1 MTSSSDS
8 AEFASRSRALSPALT
23 VATSW
28 LLVASSRP
36 SCLNTRVSKRLIPPL
51 SPELHKG
58 QAGRVGVIGG
68 SKDYAGAPYFA
79 SMTALRMGADLSHV
93 ICEPAAGN
101 VIKTY
106 SPDLIVHTDLGPDV
120 EEDEITEI
128 LQGILPRLHTL
139 VIGPGLGRSK
149 HMQLAARVAIRLARE
164 NNVYI
169 VIDADGLFLVQTDP
183 SVVQGYK
190 RAILTPNVVE
200 FGRLVEACKLD
211 KNSNPDELAAKLS
224 TALGGPTIVQKGAQD
239 RITNGTKTLLSATT
253 GSSRRCGGQGDVL
266 SGAVGTFLAWGKN
279 YEERTDTDSTS
290 GDKLEPQDI
299 TLYAAYGA
307 STLTRTASRL
317 CFADYK
323 RAMQTGEMLGY
334 VGKAF
339 EEVFGADAV
348 TDQQDQS
355 DVSVLAQIEG
365 VVQGIKKSIL

>member
-1 MTSSSDS
+1 MT
-8 AEFASRSRALSPALT
+8 EHSRNIAQ
-23 VATSW
+23 
-28 LLVASSRP
+28 
-36 SCLNTRVSKRLIPPL
+36 CKRLIPPL

-58 QAGRVGVIGG
+58 QAGRVGVLGG

-106 SPDLIVHTDLGPDV
+106 SPDLIVHTDLGEDV
-120 EEDEITEI
+120 GEEKVTEI
-128 LQGILPRLHTL
+128 LKGILPRLHTL
-139 VIGPGLGRSK
+139 VIGPGLGRSQ
-149 HMQLAARVAIRLARE
+149 HMQLAARVAIKLARE

-183 SVVQGYK
+183 AVVKGYK
-190 RAILTPNVVE
+190 RVILTPNVVE

-211 KNSNPDELAAKLS
+211 KGMDKTELAGALS
-224 TALGGPTIVQKGAQD
+224 RALEGPTIVQKGAED
-239 RITNGTKTLLSATT
+239 RITNGHTTLISDAT

-279 YEERTDTDSTS
+279 YEERRKDTDENVISP
-290 GDKLEPQDI
+290 EDI

-339 EEVFGADAV
+339 EDVFGSDSV
-348 TDQQDQS
+348 TDQADS
-355 DVSVLAQIEG
+355 SVLTKVGGIVEG
-365 VVQGIKKSIL
+365 LKKSIL

>member
-1 MTSSSDS
+1 MTEH
-8 AEFASRSRALSPALT
+8 ARTIAQ
-23 VATSW
+23 
-28 LLVASSRP
+28 
-36 SCLNTRVSKRLIPPL
+36 CKRLIPPL

-106 SPDLIVHTDLGPDV
+106 SPDLIVHTDLGEDV
-120 EEDEITEI
+120 GEDKVTEI
-128 LQGILPRLHTL
+128 LKGILHRLHTL

-149 HMQLAARVAIRLARE
+149 HMQLAARVAIKLARE

-183 SVVQGYK
+183 SVVKGYK
-190 RAILTPNVVE
+190 RVILTPNVVE
-200 FGRLVEACKLD
+200 FGRLVESCGLD
-211 KNSNPDELAAKLS
+211 KNTEKSELAAALS
-224 TALGGPTIVQKGAQD
+224 RALDGPTIVQKGAQD
-239 RITNGTKTLLSATT
+239 RITNGHKTLISETT

-279 YEERTDTDSTS
+279 YEERKEENNVESPIS
-290 GDKLEPQDI
+290 PEDI

-334 VGKAF
+334 VGKSF
-339 EEVFGADAV
+339 EEVFGSDSV
-348 TDQQDQS
+348 TDQAES
-355 DVSVLAQIEG
+355 IGVLSQVGGIVEG
-365 VVQGIKKSIL
+365 LKKSIL